1 MTIIKH
7 TLPDYKEISIL
18 PLADLHMG
26 DIHCDFKRVME
37 WIDYVKSNDNVF
49 AILNGDLM
57 DVAIM
62 GSIASKSV
70 YVASLNPM
78 EQLQQCVAIFEPIRD
93 KILAV
98 LPGNHELRLMN
109 DGLDLTEVMCS
120 QLGIVDRYASASAL
134 LFVRVGKDK
143 DRTHHQ
149 RPVLYTIFVSHGRG
163 GGRKEGGKLQRLVDL
178 SAIVDADIYVHSHTH
193 LPIIAKTSYYRVS
206 GANSTVSK
214 VDKLFV
220 NTSSALEYGAYAE
233 LQNYKPNSLDTPVIH
248 LDGTRRKATATL

>member
-26 DIHCDFKRVME
+26 DINCDFKRVME
-37 WIDYVKSNDNVF
+37 WIDYVKNTPGAF
-49 AILNGDLM
+49 CILNGDLM

-70 YVASLNPM
+70 YVSSLNPM
-78 EQLQQCVAIFEPIRD
+78 EQLQQCIAIFEPIKD

-109 DGLDLTEVMCS
+109 DGLDLTEIMCS
-120 QLGIVDRYASASAL
+120 QLGIVDRFAPASVL
-134 LFVRVGKDK
+134 LFIRVGRDT
-143 DRTHHQ
+143 DHSHRQ
-149 RPVLYTIFVSHGRG
+149 RPVLYTVFCSHGRG

-178 SAIVDADIYVHSHTH
+178 SAIVDADIYIHSHTH

-220 NTSSALEYGAYAE
+220 NTSSALEYGGYGE
-233 LQNYKPNSLDTPVIH
+233 FQNYKPNSLDTPVIH
-248 LDGTRRKATATL
+248 LDGTRRRATATL

>member
-26 DIHCDFKRVME
+26 DINCDFKHVME
-37 WIDYVKSNDNVF
+37 WIDYVKNTPGAF
-49 AILNGDLM
+49 CILNGDLM

-78 EQLQQCVAIFEPIRD
+78 EQLQQCIAIFEPIKD

-109 DGLDLTEVMCS
+109 DGLDLTEIMCS
-120 QLGIVDRYASASAL
+120 QLGIVDRFAPTSAL
-134 LFVRVGKDK
+134 LFIRVGEDTNHAH
-143 DRTHHQ
+143 RH
-149 RPVLYTIFVSHGRG
+149 RPVLYTVFCSHGRG

-178 SAIVDADIYVHSHTH
+178 SAIVDADIYIHSHTH
-193 LPIIAKTSYYRVS
+193 LPLIAKTSYYRVS
-206 GANSTVSK
+206 GANSTVAK

-220 NTSSALEYGAYAE
+220 NTASALDYGGYGE

-248 LDGTRRKATATL
+248 LDGTRRRATATL